1 MPALTGS
8 APVQAVRTALI
19 ERLARGGPVTSDDKK
34 AMQEMLDRWEAAG
47 ASRTDVAYEVLRHV
61 YGATRARPLGVG
73 VGIGTGVARASFIV
87 PDSSI
92 VRL

>member
-1 MPALTGS
+1 MPLFGS
-8 APVQAVRTALI
+8 ASSSYSVSTLPLWLQQA
-19 ERLARGGPVTSDDKK
+19 
-34 AMQEMLDRWEAAG
+34 
-47 ASRTDVAYEVLRHV
+47 LRV
-61 YGATRARPLGVG
+61 YLQPDGRGVG